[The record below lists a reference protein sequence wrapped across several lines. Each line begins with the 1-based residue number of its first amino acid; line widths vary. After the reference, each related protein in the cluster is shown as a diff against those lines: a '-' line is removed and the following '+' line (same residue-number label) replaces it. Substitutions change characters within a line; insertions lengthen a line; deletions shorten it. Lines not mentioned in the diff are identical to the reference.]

1 MIRANRA
8 QGLRHNA
15 APPRGYP
22 WRWRGDRIRS
32 MEWLTHSQTGFQQ
45 SARYLLGMRL
55 ALVALQLIAIAV
67 AETMVTLAYR
77 AEALILCLVYAVV
90 ATLGWLWF
98 TRRPPRSATTVS
110 LTLIIDLLLIGIWL
124 YLTGGY
130 TNPLVSLLL
139 LPIAVA
145 IILVPL
151 GQSIAVTVVGVVVY
165 TSLVLWHTPVTH
177 EHHNANLAQLHL
189 VGMWVTFAITAAIL
203 LLVVGALARRLRQQ
217 QSQLAQIRE
226 IRLRDEQIIALG
238 LSAAAVAHRLG
249 TPLNTMTLLVEEMR
263 SSVPKNSALVDDLS
277 LMESQLR
284 LCSGHLQQLS
294 TAAMQART
302 AQLEML
308 SAHDW
313 MMRLRESA
321 TLLWPGAAI
330 EWQQP
335 FPDCPVAVDATLD
348 QAVLNLLANAITA
361 SPSWVA
367 ISAREQAGG
376 RLELIVEDHGDGLES
391 ALEGALGDQ
400 VVSSEN
406 GLGVGLFLSNATIQR
421 LGGTLKARVS
431 ADGTTMIIDLPIAK
445 GDNRHEGENE

>member
-1 MIRANRA
+1 
-8 QGLRHNA
+8 
-15 APPRGYP
+15 
-22 WRWRGDRIRS
+22 

-55 ALVALQLIAIAV
+55 TLVVLQLIAIGV
-67 AETMVTLAYR
+67 AEAMVTLAHQT
-77 AEALILCLVYAVV
+77 EALILCLVYAVV

-98 TRRPPRSATTVS
+98 TRRPPRSTATVS
-110 LTLIIDLLLIGIWL
+110 LVLTIDLLLIGAWL
-124 YLTGGY
+124 YFTGGY

-151 GQSIAVTVVGVVVY
+151 SHSIAVTVAGVAVY
-165 TSLVLWHTPVTH
+165 TSLVVWHTPLTH
-177 EHHNANLAQLHL
+177 EHHSANLAQLHL

-217 QSQLAQIRE
+217 QSLLAQVRE
-226 IRLRDEQIIALG
+226 TRLRDEQVIALG

-249 TPLNTMTLLVEEMR
+249 TPLNTMTLLVDEMKAA
-263 SSVPKNSALVDDLS
+263 VPDNDLIADDLA
-277 LMESQLR
+277 LMEQQLG

-294 TAAMQART
+294 SAAMQART
-302 AQLEML
+302 AQLEIL
-308 SAHDW
+308 TAHDW

-321 TLLWPGAAI
+321 TLLWPGATI

-335 FPDCPVAVDATLD
+335 FPDCLVAVDATLD
-348 QAVLNLLANAITA
+348 QAVLNLLANAVTA

-367 ISAREQAGG
+367 ISAREAGGG
-376 RLELIVEDHGDGLES
+376 RLEVIVEDRGDGLES
-391 ALEGALGDQ
+391 ALEGALGEQ

-421 LGGTLKARVS
+421 LGGTLKARVT
-431 ADGTTMIIDLPIAK
+431 AQGTTMIIDLPMATGHNGQK
-445 GDNRHEGENE
+445 EGGA